1 MGKSVLATQIAE
13 CLARDKRIPPFDDR
27 QTPALEPKKV
37 LYIDFELDRAQF
49 RQRYAVIGEDGVTLE
64 DKYEMSPNFLRGE
77 DYWDGNMIEG
87 YYSFTDM
94 LLQDFDNRIADHDV
108 QILIIDNLSFLTPG
122 TIANATVAFKLMHQL
137 QKLKKSREISI
148 LVVAHTPKSL
158 RHGPL
163 TEQDLQGSGD
173 LVKVA
178 DSIFAIG
185 RSRLSPDLRYLK
197 QIKCRS
203 GRIEYGEDNVAVYRL
218 AKFDLAAQLG
228 TKVADATSSE
238 NFLGF
243 DFLASESEEGHF
255 ALRRRYSTGSTVKRT
270 KRSGRIGRA
279 KRLASEGRSL
289 SEIALLLGIG
299 KSTAK
304 RYVNDA

>member
-1 MGKSVLATQIAE
+1 MATQIAE

-148 LVVAHTPKSL
+148 LIVAHTPKSL

-163 TEQDLQGSGD
+163 TEQ
-173 LVKVA
+173 
-178 DSIFAIG
+178 
-185 RSRLSPDLRYLK
+185 
-197 QIKCRS
+197 
-203 GRIEYGEDNVAVYRL
+203 
-218 AKFDLAAQLG
+218 
-228 TKVADATSSE
+228 
-238 NFLGF
+238 
-243 DFLASESEEGHF
+243 
-255 ALRRRYSTGSTVKRT
+255 
-270 KRSGRIGRA
+270 
-279 KRLASEGRSL
+279 
-289 SEIALLLGIG
+289 
-299 KSTAK
+299 
-304 RYVNDA
+304 